1 MNIQDS
7 DLNFLDLWAATMQ
20 WLIIAFLAVSSLSVV
35 IYWIVYSTK
44 KSMKAKHEIASESE
58 IKVLRFSQIMIGLS
72 IFCLVNVLQEDIV
85 ERAPM
90 PWFAIRTFMG
100 ICFGT
105 LYGYVAHLIF
115 TYYYPGKI
123 RDRLEKLR
131 YTPRINPANGN
142 KMKLLSEE
150 EEDAYLDEGQ
160 QAEENVFSI
169 DYDVWIDEET
179 GYTHIEKYKGHLN
192 AHECDNCGFQTLR
205 LVKEEVV
212 EEATEFWDGSISQE
226 FSCSYCGRVKRKTV
240 ALSYKVNE
248 DISETARLV
257 SNPLANNKDVE
268 AIKIEIFSNKGD
280 SKVFNFQN
288 VEQTQKF
295 LEEFDFEKIEN
306 QDG

>member
-7 DLNFLDLWAATMQ
+7 DFTYLDLWAISMQ
-20 WLIIAFLAVSSLSVV
+20 WLIVAFLAISILSIV
-35 IYWIVYSTK
+35 IYWIIYSTK

-58 IKVLRFSQIMIGLS
+58 IKVLRFSQIMIALA
-72 IFCLVNVLQEDIV
+72 IFCLVNILQEEIV

-90 PWFAIRTFMG
+90 PWFAIRAFMG

-105 LYGYVAHLIF
+105 LYGYIAHLIF
-115 TYYYPGKI
+115 TYYYPGQI
-123 RDRLEKLR
+123 SARLEKLR
-131 YTPRINPANGN
+131 YTPRINPTTGN

-160 QAEENVFSI
+160 QAEENVFSV

-192 AHECDNCGFQTLR
+192 AHECDNCGFRTLR
-205 LVKEEVV
+205 LVQEEVV
-212 EEATEFWDGSISQE
+212 EEATEYWDGSVNQE

-240 ALSYKVNE
+240 ALSYKVK
-248 DISETARLV
+248 DDVSETARLV
-257 SNPLANNKDVE
+257 SNPLANNKEVE
-268 AIKIEIFSNKGD
+268 TVKIEIFSNKGD

-288 VEQTQKF
+288 IEQTQSF
-295 LEEFDFEKIEN
+295 LEEFDYEKM
-306 QDG
+306 DD